1 MITSRVGLR
10 FLRSFN
16 IEFYRM
22 NTVTVNKVA
31 FMDLIRVKE
40 EFDGIVESMELM
52 ADKPFM
58 ASHSKARK
66 QIKDRDF
73 SDWNAL

>member
-1 MITSRVGLR
+1 MD
-10 FLRSFN
+10 
-16 IEFYRM
+16 
-22 NTVTVNKVA
+22 TVTVNKVA

-52 ADKPFM
+52 ANKEFM

-66 QIKDRDF
+66 QVKDREF
-73 SDWNAL
+73 CDWNAL

>member
-1 MITSRVGLR
+1 MD
-10 FLRSFN
+10 
-16 IEFYRM
+16 
-22 NTVTVNKVA
+22 TVTINKAA

-40 EFDGIVESMELM
+40 EFDAIVESMELM
-52 ADKPFM
+52 TDKEFM
-58 ASHSKARK
+58 ASYAKARK